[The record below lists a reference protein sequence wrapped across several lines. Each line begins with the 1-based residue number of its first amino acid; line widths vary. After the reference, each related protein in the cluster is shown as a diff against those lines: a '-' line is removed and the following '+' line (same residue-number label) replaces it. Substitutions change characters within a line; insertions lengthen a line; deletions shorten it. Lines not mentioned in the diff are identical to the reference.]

1 MNGPLTTF
9 QDDIIV
15 IPPLPL
21 EDDYDDSAREGWFNP
36 FSAFDMTPWYRP
48 ISVGFEDF
56 LSSVTRHFK
65 DLTDLASKGNTT
77 SETKVINGTIMTI
90 NETSYIDEATGTV
103 FRIKSI
109 DLHPSEMTPT
119 EGESKPDV
127 TTEAAVSSSEAD
139 RFEPG
144 STEEIDSNP
153 PSVGDVDIDE
163 TAKESNEIPTGQIYP
178 LVAGKDS
185 VSPHPT
191 ETLIRREFYYPEYN
205 LDNEVEVFEVDHQPY
220 DLQNDVYVNNILEE
234 KIRQSGGMHQLHPDV
249 ELFDRV
255 LRLLFGLNLEVLEQR
270 FLLRGYN
277 MMNYSRMN
285 LGVTRYILFIL
296 TLNSTKYGHVIREKE
311 EREGGREGG
320 IERVSKE
327 VRYGSSARSSRH

>member
-1 MNGPLTTF
+1 MTLGTGLRILQQEFRVRFLCPGVMSQLIGIYGPLTTF

-90 NETSYIDEATGTV
+90 NETSYIDEETGTV

-119 EGESKPDV
+119 EGESKPAV
-127 TTEAAVSSSEAD
+127 TTEAAVSSSAAD

-249 ELFDRV
+249 ELFDV
-255 LRLLFGLNLEVLEQR
+255 GQGKVEKT
-270 FLLRGYN
+270 YP
-277 MMNYSRMN
+277 NYQIKSN
-285 LGVTRYILFIL
+285 GWDDFEDFQ
-296 TLNSTKYGHVIREKE
+296 S
-311 EREGGREGG
+311 
-320 IERVSKE
+320 
-327 VRYGSSARSSRH
+327 